1 MNKKLIVPGADR
13 NQLPPGNKPAS
24 KQLPVKKSAP
34 KK

>member
-13 NQLPPGNKPAS
+13 NKLPPSGPAKS
-24 KQLPVKKSAP
+24 QLPVKKKAA